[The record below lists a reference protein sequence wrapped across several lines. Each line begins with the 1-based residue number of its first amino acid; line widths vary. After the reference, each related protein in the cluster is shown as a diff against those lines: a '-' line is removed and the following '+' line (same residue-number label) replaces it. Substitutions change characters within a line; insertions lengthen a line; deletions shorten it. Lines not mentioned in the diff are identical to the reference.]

1 MGPEQPRRD
10 AARWNTV
17 ELQSRF
23 AVNPEIGPRCGASP
37 PDPSFVAANARIL
50 IANGMLRR
58 WTGCD
63 ECSEVSLW
71 YSTSGATGVK
81 SVRRCCR
88 RRTRLASMFCCRS
101 SWKCWKIAS
110 AGAAVE
116 YRRRCPSNGSGLQAT
131 PRLFPGHYAHIRQV
145 PVLFSVVQAVA
156 DDEFIRNLES
166 DIVALNGQLAP
177 RGFVEQGGDL
187 EGLWLVGQEEFSK
200 ESQRQPGIENVLD
213 QDDIF
218 AFHGLVHV
226 LGDAYLTGGVPA
238 VLQFVRG
245 ARAIA
250 IAGDADKVERGIEV
264 QVAGQVAE
272 ENGCPLQYAHEDDG
286 LPGEIARDF
295 GSQFFDA
302 LGNLIAGDEGL
313 QFRHGTH
320 M

>member
-1 MGPEQPRRD
+1 
-10 AARWNTV
+10 
-17 ELQSRF
+17 
-23 AVNPEIGPRCGASP
+23 
-37 PDPSFVAANARIL
+37 
-50 IANGMLRR
+50 
-58 WTGCD
+58 
-63 ECSEVSLW
+63 
-71 YSTSGATGVK
+71 
-81 SVRRCCR
+81 
-88 RRTRLASMFCCRS
+88 MFCCRS

-131 PRLFPGHYAHIRQV
+131 PRLFPGHYAHIRHV
-145 PVLFSVVQAVA
+145 
-156 DDEFIRNLES
+156 ES

-250 IAGDADKVERGIEV
+250 IAGDADKVERG
-264 QVAGQVAE
+264 
-272 ENGCPLQYAHEDDG
+272 
-286 LPGEIARDF
+286 
-295 GSQFFDA
+295 
-302 LGNLIAGDEGL
+302 
-313 QFRHGTH
+313 
-320 M
+320 